1 MRHMNQ
7 NPENNQSED
16 AQKEGGIGFALRRV
30 LALLLKPELA
40 KYRPL
45 MVLAILLTLVAKV
58 FSVMSPVF
66 FGNAI
71 NSLADGGGELVVRSL
86 IFMLLAWSISRFL
99 AVAFPQLRDAFFVVI
114 SLAAVRITAVEA
126 FSHASSLSLQ
136 FHLTRKA
143 GSLNR
148 IIERGS
154 NAIEFLM
161 RFLAFNIVP
170 TLIELIMAATVL
182 AIRYGVWFSVIAV
195 ATVGSYTVFT
205 LWITELRVKQR
216 RKMNKADNEV
226 RGLSVDSLT
235 NFETVKAFATEQREA
250 NRFGVAL
257 GVYNK
262 HYIKVMR
269 SLNLLN
275 TGQEFLMGA
284 GVFTIALLAA
294 FMVRDGGL
302 QVGDMTAVVL
312 ILLNIYRPLGI
323 LGFAW
328 REIKQGAVDLENL
341 DQLVA
346 KNPDIADLPDA
357 PDLRLQEGE
366 IVFEAISFTHQGR
379 SDGIKNI
386 SFKVPAGAKVGIVG
400 SSGAGKSTILKLL
413 FRFYDPKHGRILID
427 GQDIATVKQNSLRQS
442 LGLVPQDVA
451 LFNDSLR
458 FNITY
463 ARPQAT
469 EEEIA
474 RALEKAHLTEFIA
487 SLPDGLNTKVGE
499 RGLKL
504 SGGEKQR
511 VGIARAILKDPK
523 ILILDEATSSLDSS
537 TEREVQS
544 ALKDAAKGRTSLEIA
559 HRLSTIQDAD
569 LILVIEDGTI
579 IEQGTHEQLI
589 TINGFY
595 ANMWQ
600 HQSERK
606 SLDI

>member
-66 FGNAI
+66 FGDAI

-99 AVAFPQLRDAFFVVI
+99 AVAFPQLRDTFFVVI

-148 IIERGS
+148 VIERGS

-182 AIRYGVWFSVIAV
+182 AIKYGIWFSVIAV

-250 NRFGVAL
+250 NRFGLAL

-262 HYIKVMR
+262 HYTKVMR
-269 SLNLLN
+269 SLYLLN

-427 GQDIATVKQNSLRQS
+427 GQDISTVKQNSLRQS

-474 RALEKAHLTEFIA
+474 KALEKAHLTEFIA

-606 SLDI
+606 SLGS

>member
-66 FGNAI
+66 FGDAI

-99 AVAFPQLRDAFFVVI
+99 AVAFPQLRDTFFVVI

-148 IIERGS
+148 VIERGS

-182 AIRYGVWFSVIAV
+182 AIKYGIWFSVIAV

-262 HYIKVMR
+262 HYTKVMR
-269 SLNLLN
+269 SLYLLN

-427 GQDIATVKQNSLRQS
+427 GQDISTVKQNSLRQS

-474 RALEKAHLTEFIA
+474 KALEKAHLTEFIA

-606 SLDI
+606 SLGS

>member
-1 MRHMNQ
+1 MNQ

-66 FGNAI
+66 FGDAI

-99 AVAFPQLRDAFFVVI
+99 AVAFPQLRDTFFVVI

-148 IIERGS
+148 VIERGS

-182 AIRYGVWFSVIAV
+182 AIKYGIWFSVIAV

-250 NRFGVAL
+250 NRFGLAL

-262 HYIKVMR
+262 HYTKVMR
-269 SLNLLN
+269 SLYLLN

-427 GQDIATVKQNSLRQS
+427 GQDISTVKQNSLRQS

-474 RALEKAHLTEFIA
+474 KALEKAHLTEFIA

-606 SLDI
+606 SLGS

>member
-1 MRHMNQ
+1 MNQ
-7 NPENNQSED
+7 NSEDNQS
-16 AQKEGGIGFALRRV
+16 EGGIGFALRRV
-30 LALLLKPELA
+30 ISLLLKPELA

-66 FGNAI
+66 FGDAVNA
-71 NSLADGGGELVVRSL
+71 LAGDGDELVIKSL
-86 IFMLLAWSISRFL
+86 VFMLLAWSISRFL

-182 AIRYGVWFSVIAV
+182 AIRYGVWFSVVAV
-195 ATVGSYTVFT
+195 ATVGSYTAFT
-205 LWITELRVKQR
+205 LWVTELRVRQR

-250 NRFGVAL
+250 NRFGAAL
-257 GVYNK
+257 GIHNK
-262 HYIKVMR
+262 YYTKVMR

-275 TGQEFLMGA
+275 AGQEFLMGV

-346 KNPDIADLPDA
+346 KSPDIADLPDA
-357 PDLRLQEGE
+357 PNLKLKQGE
-366 IVFEAISFTHQGR
+366 IVFEGISFTHQGR
-379 SDGIKNI
+379 SEGIKNI
-386 SFKVPAGAKVGIVG
+386 SFTVPAGAKVGIVG

-413 FRFYDPKHGRILID
+413 FRFYDPETGRILID
-427 GQDIATVKQNSLRQS
+427 GQDISTVKQDSLRQS

-463 ARPQAT
+463 ARPKAT
-469 EEEIA
+469 EEEIMK
-474 RALEKAHLTEFIA
+474 ALEKAHLTEFIT
-487 SLPDGLNTKVGE
+487 SLPDGLDTKVGE

-511 VGIARAILKDPK
+511 VGIARAILKDPR

-569 LILVIEDGTI
+569 LILVVEDGII

-589 TINGFY
+589 AINGLY

>member
-1 MRHMNQ
+1 
-7 NPENNQSED
+7 
-16 AQKEGGIGFALRRV
+16 
-30 LALLLKPELA
+30 
-40 KYRPL
+40 
-45 MVLAILLTLVAKV
+45 
-58 FSVMSPVF
+58 
-66 FGNAI
+66 
-71 NSLADGGGELVVRSL
+71 
-86 IFMLLAWSISRFL
+86 
-99 AVAFPQLRDAFFVVI
+99 
-114 SLAAVRITAVEA
+114 
-126 FSHASSLSLQ
+126 
-136 FHLTRKA
+136 
-143 GSLNR
+143 
-148 IIERGS
+148 
-154 NAIEFLM
+154 
-161 RFLAFNIVP
+161 
-170 TLIELIMAATVL
+170 
-182 AIRYGVWFSVIAV
+182 
-195 ATVGSYTVFT
+195 
-205 LWITELRVKQR
+205 
-216 RKMNKADNEV
+216 
-226 RGLSVDSLT
+226 
-235 NFETVKAFATEQREA
+235 
-250 NRFGVAL
+250 
-257 GVYNK
+257 
-262 HYIKVMR
+262 
-269 SLNLLN
+269 
-275 TGQEFLMGA
+275 
-284 GVFTIALLAA
+284 
-294 FMVRDGGL
+294 
-302 QVGDMTAVVL
+302 VL

-357 PDLRLQEGE
+357 PDLKLKQGE
-366 IVFEAISFTHQGR
+366 IVFEDISFTHQGR
-379 SDGIKNI
+379 SEGIKNI

-413 FRFYDPKHGRILID
+413 FRFYDPETGRILID
-427 GQDIATVKQNSLRQS
+427 GQDIATVKQSSLRQS

-463 ARPQAT
+463 ARPSAT
-469 EEEIA
+469 EEEVT

-487 SLPDGLNTKVGE
+487 SLPDGLDTKVGE

-569 LILVIEDGTI
+569 LILVVEDGII
-579 IEQGTHEQLI
+579 IEQGTHDQLI
-589 TINGFY
+589 TINGSY